1 MIKGSIRQGDITIK
15 NTFASNFRV
24 LKYIKQILAV
34 LKGKIDDNM
43 IIIGDFNNPLLTV
56 YRSSRQ
62 EINKETWI

>member
-62 EINKETWI
+62 EINKETWV

>member
-56 YRSSRQ
+56 YRSS
-62 EINKETWI
+62 